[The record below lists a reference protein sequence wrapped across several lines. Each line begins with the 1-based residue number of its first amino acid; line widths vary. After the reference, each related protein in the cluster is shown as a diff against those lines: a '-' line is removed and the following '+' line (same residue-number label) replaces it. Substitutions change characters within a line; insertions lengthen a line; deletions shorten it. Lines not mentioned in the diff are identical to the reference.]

1 VLGLKLGI
9 LLVLTVISFPII
21 SHVYADDI
29 FIKFDKSE
37 YATGDSITITGQI
50 SEFTMPVIAMS
61 IYDPDEKILSANNVE
76 VESDGVFTKTFFL
89 DSSLYEKSGK
99 YEVRLDYGSLSQR
112 EHFIISSHENPEVTK
127 KPTTPELILLETD
140 KPRYTDGDTITITGS
155 VSTLESPTVLI
166 GIYDTFG
173 SPAGFYFGPIGSDL
187 KFSTSFLAKEGVN
200 FKVDGTYSVKAHYME
215 SSKTANFDFFKSPE
229 KPADKSPEKPADK
242 SPEKPADKS
251 PEKPA
256 DKSPEKPADKSPEKP
271 ADKSP
276 EKPADKS
283 PEKPADKS
291 PEKPSPIVNDKNTP
305 KKTDSDNNNSI
316 LKNTSQKTNEKIISQ
331 EPGDKIKKE
340 NNLSVED
347 IELGLLLNQINLTC
361 DSSKYVDTITYYDGM
376 GPALYRLCKFDS
388 SLTFF
393 DDALLKNPDDVEIL
407 TNKGSAL
414 AKLGLYS
421 EAIIHYN
428 HALDINP
435 EFLPALNNKANVLV
449 SLEQYD
455 EAKSLYEYAIKND
468 PDYFTA
474 RNNLSL
480 LNNELLQE
488 KQNLPR
494 QLPVGNTDDS
504 FANDALVMMENSELL
519 KQKNESLDLLE
530 EITLAF
536 SSIGS
541 LFGFLN

>member
-1 VLGLKLGI
+1 M
-9 LLVLTVISFPII
+9 LTVISFPII

-215 SSKTANFDFFKSPE
+215 SSKTANFDFF
-229 KPADKSPEKPADK
+229 
-242 SPEKPADKS
+242 
-251 PEKPA
+251 
-256 DKSPEKPADKSPEKP
+256 
-271 ADKSP
+271 
-276 EKPADKS
+276 KS